1 MKPNFYQST
10 ISLKEATEKLRQG
23 IAQGLYGP
31 SYYLRMLQFNPTVI
45 SIAANYFQFGMFK
58 HQGVFHASLSPE
70 IAAHW
75 GIPLSLKKNCLYMSQ
90 KKYLNNKI
98 IQTTSNFN

>member
-1 MKPNFYQST
+1 MKHNFYSSL

-31 SYYLRMLQFNPTVI
+31 SYALRMLQFNPTVI
-45 SIAANYFQFGMFK
+45 SIAADYFQFGMLK
-58 HQGVFHASLSPE
+58 HYGVFHASLSPE

-75 GIPLSLKKNCLYMSQ
+75 GIPLPLKKKCLYLSHKKFLNQ
-90 KKYLNNKI
+90 KLT
-98 IQTTSNFN
+98 QTTTNFN

>member
-31 SYYLRMLQFNPTVI
+31 PYRLRMLQFNPRII
-45 SIAANYFQFGMFK
+45 SIGEDTFQFGMFK
-58 HQGVFHASLSPE
+58 HHGVFHAQLSPE

-75 GIPLSLKKNCLYMSQ
+75 GITLPLQKNCL
-90 KKYLNNKI
+90 
-98 IQTTSNFN
+98 